1 MNATDLIVKYAKSNL
16 NPTDY
21 DKAIKTLNKKRPEQ
35 RRYFFSCYTGEIIL
49 KAVENGYCPIKGN
62 QDFFFEK
69 DGLTFSIGI
78 KTQTEFNFAIFLM
91 QFFKED

>member
-35 RRYFFSCYTGEIIL
+35 REI
-49 KAVENGYCPIKGN
+49 
-62 QDFFFEK
+62 FFFLLYRRNHTK
-69 DGLTFSIGI
+69 SS
-78 KTQTEFNFAIFLM
+78 
-91 QFFKED
+91 